1 MIKILIVDDEKP
13 AREVV
18 KTYLAGCEGIHVV
31 GEAEDGRKA
40 IEFSQRE
47 VPDLVILDV
56 QMPIMNGIQTAAALP
71 EGVGIIFVTAY
82 DSFAIQ
88 AFELHAFD
96 YILKPVMKPRLL
108 ESIERFSKLG
118 SRSNGKALLKEF
130 GNSDL
135 SRLPK
140 KDERNYI
147 DRLTIRTMFEYMV
160 VKAEHISCIKVEDGL
175 IFVYS
180 EGIKYNLGASLKR
193 LEERLDPAIFVRVH
207 RNAIVN
213 KNFVKRI
220 YPWQKGHYRVEL
232 MDGENLDLSRENLKR
247 FKHDMGWDV

>member
-1 MIKILIVDDEKP
+1 MIKLLIVDDEKP
-13 AREVV
+13 AREVI
-18 KTYLAGCEGIHVV
+18 KTYLAGRTDIIIV
-31 GEAEDGRKA
+31 GEAEDGREA
-40 IEFSQRE
+40 IEIAQRE
-47 VPDLVILDV
+47 APDLGILDM
-56 QMPIMNGIQTAAALP
+56 QMPEMNGIQTAAALP
-71 EGVGIIFVTAY
+71 EGMGIIFITAF
-82 DSFAIQ
+82 DTFAIQ

-108 ESIERFSKLG
+108 ESIDRFIKIG
-118 SRSNGKALLKEF
+118 SQLNAKTLLKDYR
-130 GNSDL
+130 NSSQMELIKND
-135 SRLPK
+135 K
-140 KDERNYI
+140 ANYI

-160 VKAEHISCIKVEDGL
+160 VKAEYISCIKVEDGL
-175 IFVYS
+175 VFVYS

-193 LEERLDPAIFVRVH
+193 LEERLDPAMFVRVH

-232 MDGENLDLSRENLKR
+232 EDGEHLDLSRENLKR